1 MSTSSAWGGGYVG
14 TVTVTNTG
22 NKAGTWSLSVTHGS
36 VSGLRLYTTWNAQ
49 GSQHGSTFVFTSGSL
64 EPGKSASFGYEA
76 GAHARDRLKPSG
88 CSVSSGSCRVS

>member
-1 MSTSSAWGGGYVG
+1 MVQ
-14 TVTVTNTG
+14 VVNTG
-22 NKAGTWSLSVTHGS
+22 TKAGNWSVSVSHTA